1 MPSFDA
7 RDLNLNI
14 SKEELKPLYEVQPLR
29 VLASLLGEWIFII
42 TVIVLCNYW
51 FNPLSY
57 VLAVVLI
64 GSRMHALAVIMHD
77 VSHFRFFKDRRL
89 SDFITD
95 LLVCWPMMINVD
107 SYRKNHLGHHQH
119 LNTDDDPDWM
129 AKLGRSEFKHP
140 QSKSEFIGRLFLYLI
155 GFQGIMDLKW
165 MIGRVNQNKKSPSQK
180 RQILIFYILLFSILT
195 IFGLWKFYLLYWV
208 IPFFTSFLMFQ
219 YIRSFAEHFGD
230 LEYTHLLNS
239 TRSVYPSFIESIV
252 VAPYNIS
259 YHLEHHLYP
268 GVPYYN
274 LPKLRKILMKDQSY
288 REKAHYSKG
297 YFSGLLREL

>member
-14 SKEELKPLYEVQPLR
+14 SKEELKPLYELKPMR
-29 VLASLLGEWIFII
+29 VLFSLIAEWVVI
-42 TVIVLCNYW
+42 VGSIVLCVYW
-51 FNPLSY
+51 FNALSY
-57 VLAVVLI
+57 LLAVIVI

-77 VSHFRFFKDRRL
+77 VAHFRFFKNRKL
-89 SDFITD
+89 SDYITD
-95 LLVCWPMMINVD
+95 VLVCWPMMINVD

-119 LNTDDDPDWM
+119 LNTEEDPDWM
-129 AKLGRSEFKHP
+129 AKLGRKEFRHP

-155 GFQGIMDLKW
+155 GYQGIMDLRW
-165 MIGRVNQNKKSPSQK
+165 MIGRVSQNKKSPRQK
-180 RQILIFYILLFSILT
+180 REILLFYIILFT
-195 IFGLWKFYLLYWV
+195 LFTLLSWWKFYLLFWV
-208 IPFFTSFLMFQ
+208 VPFFTSFLMFQ
-219 YIRSFAEHFGD
+219 YIRSFAEHFGE

-239 TRSVYPSFIESIV
+239 TRSVYPSWIESIM

-274 LPKLRKILMKDQSY
+274 LPKLRKLLLKDPSY
-288 REKAHYSKG
+288 REKAHYSRG
-297 YFSGLLREL
+297 YFSGLLSEL